1 MKLIKRDDYLSV
13 LAAVKDAPDI
23 KILCGMRRAGKSKLM
38 DEVARNIRKAKP
50 RANVISIDMTL
61 LKNERLHD
69 YHVLHDYV
77 KAHAKKTGINYLLID
92 EVQMC
97 PQFELAINSLHEE
110 RNARY
115 DIYLTGSN
123 AFLLSSDL
131 TTLFTGRHHEIR
143 TYPFS
148 FREFRRYFSSE
159 KDVDRAFDRY
169 VIEGGLAGSYLYKD
183 ESARA
188 GYVREVYQTIL
199 RRDIV
204 QRFKLPDSWV
214 LERLAEFLMDNIGN
228 VTSANNV
235 TTGLVADHV
244 PTNHVTIGNYLGYL
258 ADTYLFQELKRYD
271 VRGRRCLEQSGKY
284 YLMDHAIRY
293 AVLGRR
299 NMDYGHVYENI
310 VCIELLRRGWRVT
323 IGKVERWD
331 AAARKT
337 KSVEVDFVARKGR
350 AVSYYQVSES
360 IMTPATRERELAS
373 LRAIRDNHPKF
384 ILTRDHS
391 TADYGGI
398 RHINVVRWLLGEG

>member
-97 PQFELAINSLHEE
+97 PKFELAINSLHEE

-204 QRFKLPDSWV
+204 QRFKLPDSRV

-258 ADTYLFQELKRYD
+258 ADAYLFQELKRYD

-310 VCIELLRRGWRVT
+310 VCIELLRRGYEVYV
-323 IGKVERWD
+323 GKLYQKEI
-331 AAARKT
+331 
-337 KSVEVDFVARKGR
+337 DFVAMRGSEKI
-350 AVSYYQVSES
+350 YIQVSDDISEPK
-360 IMTPATRERELAS
+360 TLNRELQP
-373 LRAIRDNHPKF
+373 LGKIRDSYPKLL
-384 ILTRDHS
+384 IARTRHDE
-391 TADYGGI
+391 TDRDGVRIVDIA
-398 RHINVVRWLLGEG
+398 RWLEG

>member
-1 MKLIKRDDYLSV
+1 MKLIKRIDYLSV
-13 LAAVKDAPDI
+13 LKAVKDAPDI

-38 DEVARNIRKAKP
+38 DEHVRFIRKTKP
-50 RANVISIDMTL
+50 RANIISIDMTL
-61 LKNERLHD
+61 LKNERLKD
-69 YHVLHDYV
+69 YHILYDYI
-77 KAHAKKTGINYLLID
+77 KARTKKAGVNYLFID

-97 PQFELAINSLHEE
+97 PKFELVINSLHEE
-110 RNARY
+110 RNVRY

-131 TTLFTGRHHEIR
+131 TTLFTGRHHEIK

-148 FREFRRYFSSE
+148 FREFRRYFLAE
-159 KDVDRAFDRY
+159 KDIDRAFDCY
-169 VIEGGLAGSYLYKD
+169 VIEGGLSGSYLYKD
-183 ESARA
+183 QSARV

-204 QRFKLPDSWV
+204 QRFKLPDSRV

-235 TTGLVADHV
+235 SSSLVADHV
-244 PTNHVTIGNYLGYL
+244 PTNHVTIGNYLGHL
-258 ADTYLFQELKRYD
+258 ADAYLFHELKRYD

-310 VCIELLRRGWRVT
+310 VCIELLRRGYEVYV
-323 IGKVERWD
+323 GKLYQKEI
-331 AAARKT
+331 
-337 KSVEVDFVARKGR
+337 DFVAMKGSEKIY
-350 AVSYYQVSES
+350 VQVSDDIS
-360 IMTPATRERELAS
+360 DGKTLARELEP
-373 LRAIRDNHPKF
+373 LRKIRDSYPKLL
-384 ILTRDHS
+384 IARTRHDE
-391 TADYGGI
+391 TDRDGVRIIDIA
-398 RHINVVRWLLGEG
+398 RWLEATGEGADL

>member
-1 MKLIKRDDYLSV
+1 MKLIKRIDYLSV
-13 LAAVKDAPDI
+13 LKAVKDAPDI

-38 DEVARNIRKAKP
+38 DEHVRFIRKTKP
-50 RANVISIDMTL
+50 RANIISIDMTL
-61 LKNERLHD
+61 LKKERLKD
-69 YHVLHDYV
+69 YHILYDYI
-77 KAHAKKTGINYLLID
+77 KARTKKAGVNYLFID

-97 PQFELAINSLHEE
+97 PKFELVINSLHEE
-110 RNARY
+110 RNVRY

-131 TTLFTGRHHEIR
+131 TTLFTGRHHEIK

-148 FREFRRYFSSE
+148 FREFRRYFLAE
-159 KDVDRAFDRY
+159 KDIDRAFDRY
-169 VIEGGLAGSYLYKD
+169 VIEGGLSGSYLYKD
-183 ESARA
+183 ESARV

-204 QRFKLPDSWV
+204 QRFKLPDSRV

-235 TTGLVADHV
+235 SSSLVADHV
-244 PTNHVTIGNYLGYL
+244 PTNHVTIGNYLGHL
-258 ADTYLFQELKRYD
+258 ADAYLFHELKRYD

-310 VCIELLRRGWRVT
+310 VCIELLRRGYEVYV
-323 IGKVERWD
+323 GKLYQKEI
-331 AAARKT
+331 
-337 KSVEVDFVARKGR
+337 DFVAMKGSEKIY
-350 AVSYYQVSES
+350 VQVSDDIS
-360 IMTPATRERELAS
+360 DGKTLARELEP
-373 LRAIRDNHPKF
+373 LRKIRDSYPKLL
-384 ILTRDHS
+384 IARTRHDE
-391 TADYGGI
+391 TDRDGVRIIDIA
-398 RHINVVRWLLGEG
+398 RWLEG

>member
-1 MKLIKRDDYLSV
+1 MKLIKRIDYLSV
-13 LAAVKDAPDI
+13 LKAMKDAPDI

-38 DEVARNIRKAKP
+38 DEHVRFIRKTKP
-50 RANVISIDMTL
+50 RANIISIDMTL
-61 LKNERLHD
+61 LKNERLKD
-69 YHVLHDYV
+69 YHILYDYI
-77 KAHAKKTGINYLLID
+77 KARTKKAGVNYLFID

-97 PQFELAINSLHEE
+97 PKFELVINSLHEE
-110 RNARY
+110 RNVRY

-131 TTLFTGRHHEIR
+131 TTLFTGRHHEIK

-148 FREFRRYFSSE
+148 FREFRRYFLAE
-159 KDVDRAFDRY
+159 KDIDRAFDRY
-169 VIEGGLAGSYLYKD
+169 VIEGGLSGSYLYKD
-183 ESARA
+183 ESARV

-204 QRFKLPDSWV
+204 QRFKLPDSRV

-235 TTGLVADHV
+235 SSSLVADHV
-244 PTNHVTIGNYLGYL
+244 PTNHVTIGNYLGHL
-258 ADTYLFQELKRYD
+258 ADAYLFHELKRYD

-310 VCIELLRRGWRVT
+310 VCIELLRRGYEVYV
-323 IGKVERWD
+323 GKLYQKEI
-331 AAARKT
+331 
-337 KSVEVDFVARKGR
+337 DFVAMRGSEKIY
-350 AVSYYQVSES
+350 VQVSDDIS
-360 IMTPATRERELAS
+360 DGKTLARELEP
-373 LRAIRDNHPKF
+373 LRKIRDSYPKLL
-384 ILTRDHS
+384 IARTRHDE
-391 TADYGGI
+391 TDRDGVRIIDIA
-398 RHINVVRWLLGEG
+398 RWLEG

>member
-13 LAAVKDAPDI
+13 LAALKDAPDI

-38 DEVARNIRKAKP
+38 GEHVRTIRKAKP
-50 RANVISIDMTL
+50 GANVISIDMTL

-69 YHVLHDYV
+69 YHVLQDYV

-97 PQFELAINSLHEE
+97 PKFELAINSLHAEKTM
-110 RNARY
+110 RY

-204 QRFKLPDSWV
+204 QRFKLPDSRV

-258 ADTYLFQELKRYD
+258 ADAYLFQELKRYD

-310 VCIELLRRGWRVT
+310 VCIELLRRGYEVYV
-323 IGKVERWD
+323 GKLYQKEI
-331 AAARKT
+331 
-337 KSVEVDFVARKGR
+337 DFVAMRGGEKI
-350 AVSYYQVSES
+350 YIQVSDDISEPKT
-360 IMTPATRERELAS
+360 MNRELEP
-373 LRAIRDNHPKF
+373 LGKIRDSYPKLL
-384 ILTRDHS
+384 IARTRHDE
-391 TADYGGI
+391 TDRDGVRIVDIA
-398 RHINVVRWLLGEG
+398 RWLEW

>member
-1 MKLIKRDDYLSV
+1 MKLIKRIDYLSV
-13 LAAVKDAPDI
+13 LKAVKEAPDI

-38 DEVARNIRKAKP
+38 DEHVRFIRKTKP
-50 RANVISIDMTL
+50 RANIISIDMTL
-61 LKNERLHD
+61 LKNERLKD
-69 YHVLHDYV
+69 YHILYDYI
-77 KAHAKKTGINYLLID
+77 KARTKKAGVNYLFID

-97 PQFELAINSLHEE
+97 PKFELVINSLHEE
-110 RNARY
+110 RNVRY

-131 TTLFTGRHHEIR
+131 TTLFTGRHHEIK

-148 FREFRRYFSSE
+148 FREFRRYFLAE
-159 KDVDRAFDRY
+159 KDIDRAFDRY
-169 VIEGGLAGSYLYKD
+169 VIEGGLSGSYLYKD
-183 ESARA
+183 ESARV

-204 QRFKLPDSWV
+204 QRFKLPDSRV

-235 TTGLVADHV
+235 SSSLVADHV
-244 PTNHVTIGNYLGYL
+244 PTNHVTIGNYLGHL
-258 ADTYLFQELKRYD
+258 ADAYLFHELKRYD

-310 VCIELLRRGWRVT
+310 VCIELLRRGYEVYV
-323 IGKVERWD
+323 GKLYQKEI
-331 AAARKT
+331 
-337 KSVEVDFVARKGR
+337 DFVAMKGSEKIY
-350 AVSYYQVSES
+350 VQVSDDIS
-360 IMTPATRERELAS
+360 DGKTLARELEP
-373 LRAIRDNHPKF
+373 LRKIRDSYPKLL
-384 ILTRDHS
+384 IARTRHDE
-391 TADYGGI
+391 TDRDGVRIIDIA
-398 RHINVVRWLLGEG
+398 RWLEG

>member
-1 MKLIKRDDYLSV
+1 MKLIKRIDYLSV
-13 LAAVKDAPDI
+13 LKAVKDAPDI

-38 DEVARNIRKAKP
+38 DEHVRFIRKAKP
-50 RANVISIDMTL
+50 RANIISIDMTL
-61 LKNERLHD
+61 LKNERLKD
-69 YHVLHDYV
+69 YHILYDYI
-77 KAHAKKTGINYLLID
+77 KARTKKAGVNYLFID

-97 PQFELAINSLHEE
+97 PKFELVINSLHEE
-110 RNARY
+110 RNVRY

-131 TTLFTGRHHEIR
+131 TTLFTGRHHEIK

-148 FREFRRYFSSE
+148 FREFRRYFLAE
-159 KDVDRAFDRY
+159 KDIDRAFDRY
-169 VIEGGLAGSYLYKD
+169 VIEGGLSGSYLYKD
-183 ESARA
+183 ESARV

-204 QRFKLPDSWV
+204 QRFKLPDSRV

-235 TTGLVADHV
+235 SSSLVADHV
-244 PTNHVTIGNYLGYL
+244 PTNHVTIGNYLGHL
-258 ADTYLFQELKRYD
+258 ADAYLFHELKRYD

-310 VCIELLRRGWRVT
+310 VCIELLRRGYEVYV
-323 IGKVERWD
+323 GKLYQKEI
-331 AAARKT
+331 
-337 KSVEVDFVARKGR
+337 DFVAMKGSEKIY
-350 AVSYYQVSES
+350 VQVSDDIS
-360 IMTPATRERELAS
+360 DGKTLARELEP
-373 LRAIRDNHPKF
+373 LRKIRDSYPKLL
-384 ILTRDHS
+384 IARTRHDE
-391 TADYGGI
+391 TDRDGVRIIDIA
-398 RHINVVRWLLGEG
+398 RWLEG

>member
-13 LAAVKDAPDI
+13 LAVVKDAPDI

-38 DEVARNIRKAKP
+38 DEVARNIRKAKL

-77 KAHAKKTGINYLLID
+77 QERAKKTGINYLLID

-97 PQFELAINSLHEE
+97 PKFELAINSLHEE

-143 TYPFS
+143 TFPFS

-204 QRFKLPDSWV
+204 QRFKLPDSRV

-258 ADTYLFQELKRYD
+258 ADAYLFQELKRYD

-310 VCIELLRRGWRVT
+310 VCIELLRRGYEVYV
-323 IGKVERWD
+323 GKLYQKEI
-331 AAARKT
+331 
-337 KSVEVDFVARKGR
+337 DFVAMRGSEKI
-350 AVSYYQVSES
+350 YIQVSDDISEPK
-360 IMTPATRERELAS
+360 TLNRELEP
-373 LRAIRDNHPKF
+373 LGKIRDSYPRLL
-384 ILTRDHS
+384 IARTRHDE
-391 TADYGGI
+391 TDRDGVRIVDIA
-398 RHINVVRWLLGEG
+398 RWLEG

>member
-77 KAHAKKTGINYLLID
+77 KEHAKKTGINYLLID

-204 QRFKLPDSWV
+204 QRFKLPDSRV

-258 ADTYLFQELKRYD
+258 ADAYLFQELKRYD

-310 VCIELLRRGWRVT
+310 VCIELLRRGYEVYV
-323 IGKVERWD
+323 GKLYQKEI
-331 AAARKT
+331 
-337 KSVEVDFVARKGR
+337 DFVAMRGSEKI
-350 AVSYYQVSES
+350 YIQVSDDISEPK
-360 IMTPATRERELAS
+360 TLNRELEP
-373 LRAIRDNHPKF
+373 LGKIRDSYPKLL
-384 ILTRDHS
+384 IARTRHDE
-391 TADYGGI
+391 TDRDGVRIVDIA
-398 RHINVVRWLLGEG
+398 RWLEG

>member
-204 QRFKLPDSWV
+204 QRFKLPDSRV

-258 ADTYLFQELKRYD
+258 ADAYLFQELKRYD

-310 VCIELLRRGWRVT
+310 VCIELLRRGYEVYV
-323 IGKVERWD
+323 GKLYQKEI
-331 AAARKT
+331 
-337 KSVEVDFVARKGR
+337 DFVAMRGSEKI
-350 AVSYYQVSES
+350 YIQVSDDISEPK
-360 IMTPATRERELAS
+360 TLNRELEP
-373 LRAIRDNHPKF
+373 LGKIRDSYPKLL
-384 ILTRDHS
+384 IARTRHDE
-391 TADYGGI
+391 TDRDGVRIVDIA
-398 RHINVVRWLLGEG
+398 RWLEG

>member
-1 MKLIKRDDYLSV
+1 MKLIKRIDYLSV
-13 LAAVKDAPDI
+13 LKAVKDAPDI

-38 DEVARNIRKAKP
+38 DEHVRFIRKTKP
-50 RANVISIDMTL
+50 RANIISIDMTL
-61 LKNERLHD
+61 LKNERLKD
-69 YHVLHDYV
+69 YHILYDYI
-77 KAHAKKTGINYLLID
+77 KARTKKAGVNYLFID

-97 PQFELAINSLHEE
+97 PKFELVINSLHEE
-110 RNARY
+110 RNVRY

-131 TTLFTGRHHEIR
+131 TTLFTGRHHEIK

-148 FREFRRYFSSE
+148 FREFRRYFLAE
-159 KDVDRAFDRY
+159 KDIDSAFDRY
-169 VIEGGLAGSYLYKD
+169 VIDGGLSGSYLYKD
-183 ESARA
+183 ESARV

-204 QRFKLPDSWV
+204 QRFKLPDSRV

-235 TTGLVADHV
+235 SSSLVADHV
-244 PTNHVTIGNYLGYL
+244 PTNHVTIGNYLGHL
-258 ADTYLFQELKRYD
+258 ADAYLFHELKRYD

-310 VCIELLRRGWRVT
+310 VCIELLRRGYEVYV
-323 IGKVERWD
+323 GKLYQKEI
-331 AAARKT
+331 
-337 KSVEVDFVARKGR
+337 DFVAMKGSEKIY
-350 AVSYYQVSES
+350 VQVSDDIS
-360 IMTPATRERELAS
+360 DGKTLARELEP
-373 LRAIRDNHPKF
+373 LRKIRDSYPKLL
-384 ILTRDHS
+384 IARTRHDE
-391 TADYGGI
+391 TDRDGVRIIDIA
-398 RHINVVRWLLGEG
+398 RWLEG

>member
-1 MKLIKRDDYLSV
+1 MKLIKRNDYLSV

-97 PQFELAINSLHEE
+97 PKFELAINSLHEE

-183 ESARA
+183 ESVRV

-204 QRFKLPDSWV
+204 QRFKLPDSRV

-310 VCIELLRRGWRVT
+310 VCIELLRRGYEVYV
-323 IGKVERWD
+323 GKLYQKEI
-331 AAARKT
+331 
-337 KSVEVDFVARKGR
+337 DFVAMRGSEKI
-350 AVSYYQVSES
+350 YIQVSDDISEPK
-360 IMTPATRERELAS
+360 TLNRELEP
-373 LRAIRDNHPKF
+373 LGKIRDSYPKLL
-384 ILTRDHS
+384 IARTRHDE
-391 TADYGGI
+391 TDRDGVRIVDIA
-398 RHINVVRWLLGEG
+398 RWLEG

>member
-38 DEVARNIRKAKP
+38 DEVARNIRKTRP

-61 LKNERLHD
+61 LKNERMHD

-183 ESARA
+183 ESARS

-204 QRFKLPDSWV
+204 QRFKLPDSRV

-258 ADTYLFQELKRYD
+258 ADAYLFQELKRYD

-310 VCIELLRRGWRVT
+310 VCIELLRRGYEVYV
-323 IGKVERWD
+323 GKLYQKEI
-331 AAARKT
+331 
-337 KSVEVDFVARKGR
+337 DFVAMRGSEKI
-350 AVSYYQVSES
+350 YIQVSDDISEPKTLS
-360 IMTPATRERELAS
+360 RELEP
-373 LRAIRDNHPKF
+373 LGKIRDSYPKLL
-384 ILTRDHS
+384 IARTRHDE
-391 TADYGGI
+391 TDRDGVRIVDIA
-398 RHINVVRWLLGEG
+398 RWLEG

>member
-1 MKLIKRDDYLSV
+1 MKLIRRSDYLSA

-38 DEVARNIRKAKP
+38 DEHVRTIRKAKP
-50 RANVISIDMTL
+50 GANVISIDMTL
-61 LKNERLHD
+61 LKNEKLHD
-69 YHVLHDYV
+69 YHALHAFV
-77 KAHAKKTGINYLLID
+77 KAHSKRTGVNYLLID

-97 PQFELAINSLHEE
+97 PKFELAINSLHAEKN
-110 RNARY
+110 RRY

-148 FREFRRYFSSE
+148 FREYRRYLAAE
-159 KDVDRAFDRY
+159 KDIGRAFDRY
-169 VIEGGLAGSYLYKD
+169 VVEGGLAGSYLYRD
-183 ESARA
+183 EASRI

-204 QRFKLPDSWV
+204 QRFKLPDSRV

-228 VTSANNV
+228 VTSANNAAKS
-235 TTGLVADHV
+235 LIADRV
-244 PTNHVTIGNYLGYL
+244 PTNHVTVGNYLGHL
-258 ADTYLFQELKRYD
+258 ANAYLFVELKRYD

-310 VCIELLRRGWRVT
+310 VCIELLRRGYEVYV
-323 IGKVERWD
+323 GKLYQKEI
-331 AAARKT
+331 
-337 KSVEVDFVARKGR
+337 DFVAMKG
-350 AVSYYQVSES
+350 SEKIYIQVSDDISEPK
-360 IMTPATRERELAS
+360 TLDRELEP
-373 LRAIRDNHPKF
+373 LGKIRDSYPKLL
-384 ILTRDHS
+384 IARTRHDEVDRDGVRIIDI
-391 TADYGGI
+391 A
-398 RHINVVRWLLGEG
+398 RWLAATGEKAALR

>member
-97 PQFELAINSLHEE
+97 PKFELAINSLHEE

-204 QRFKLPDSWV
+204 QRFKLPDSRV

-284 YLMDHAIRY
+284 YLMDHAIMY

-310 VCIELLRRGWRVT
+310 VCIELLRRGYEVYV
-323 IGKVERWD
+323 GKLYQKEI
-331 AAARKT
+331 
-337 KSVEVDFVARKGR
+337 DFVAMRGSEKI
-350 AVSYYQVSES
+350 YIQVSDDISEPK
-360 IMTPATRERELAS
+360 TLNRELQP
-373 LRAIRDNHPKF
+373 LGKIRDSYPKLL
-384 ILTRDHS
+384 IARTRHDE
-391 TADYGGI
+391 TDRDGVRIVDIA
-398 RHINVVRWLLGEG
+398 RWLEG

>member
-38 DEVARNIRKAKP
+38 DEVARSIRKAKP
-50 RANVISIDMTL
+50 RANVILIDMTL

-69 YHVLHDYV
+69 YHALHDYV

-97 PQFELAINSLHEE
+97 PKFELAINSLHEE
-110 RNARY
+110 RNGRY

-143 TYPFS
+143 TFPFS

-183 ESARA
+183 ESARVE
-188 GYVREVYQTIL
+188 YVREVYQTIL

-204 QRFKLPDSWV
+204 QRFKLPDSRV

-258 ADTYLFQELKRYD
+258 ADAYLFQELKRYD

-310 VCIELLRRGWRVT
+310 VCIELLRRGYEVYV
-323 IGKVERWD
+323 GKLYQKEI
-331 AAARKT
+331 
-337 KSVEVDFVARKGR
+337 DFVAMRGSEKI
-350 AVSYYQVSES
+350 YIQVSDDITEPK
-360 IMTPATRERELAS
+360 TLNRELEP
-373 LRAIRDNHPKF
+373 LGKIRDSYPKML
-384 ILTRDHS
+384 IARTRHDE
-391 TADYGGI
+391 TDRDGVRVIDIA
-398 RHINVVRWLLGEG
+398 RWLEG

>member
-1 MKLIKRDDYLSV
+1 MKLIKRIDYLSV
-13 LAAVKDAPDI
+13 LKAVKDAPDI

-38 DEVARNIRKAKP
+38 DEHVRFIRKTKP
-50 RANVISIDMTL
+50 RANIISIDMTL
-61 LKNERLHD
+61 LKNERLKD
-69 YHVLHDYV
+69 YHILYDYI
-77 KAHAKKTGINYLLID
+77 KARTKKAGVNYLFVD

-97 PQFELAINSLHEE
+97 PKFELVINSLHEE
-110 RNARY
+110 RNVRY

-131 TTLFTGRHHEIR
+131 TTLFTGRHHEIK

-148 FREFRRYFSSE
+148 FREFRRYFLAE
-159 KDVDRAFDRY
+159 KDIDRAFDRY
-169 VIEGGLAGSYLYKD
+169 VIEGGLSGSYLYKD

-204 QRFKLPDSWV
+204 QRFKLPDSRV

-235 TTGLVADHV
+235 SSSLVADHV
-244 PTNHVTIGNYLGYL
+244 PTNHVTIGNYLGHL
-258 ADTYLFQELKRYD
+258 ADAYLFHELKRYD

-310 VCIELLRRGWRVT
+310 VCIELLRRGYEVYV
-323 IGKVERWD
+323 GKLYQKEI
-331 AAARKT
+331 
-337 KSVEVDFVARKGR
+337 DFVVMKGSEKIY
-350 AVSYYQVSES
+350 VQVSDDIS
-360 IMTPATRERELAS
+360 DGKTLARELEP
-373 LRAIRDNHPKF
+373 LRKIRDSYPKLL
-384 ILTRDHS
+384 IARTRHDE
-391 TADYGGI
+391 TDRDGVRIIDIA
-398 RHINVVRWLLGEG
+398 RWLAG

>member
-1 MKLIKRDDYLSV
+1 MKLIKRNDYLSV

-69 YHVLHDYV
+69 YYVLHDYV
-77 KAHAKKTGINYLLID
+77 KEHAKKTGINYLLID

-183 ESARA
+183 ESARS

-204 QRFKLPDSWV
+204 QRFKLPDSRV

-258 ADTYLFQELKRYD
+258 ADAYLFQELKRYD

-310 VCIELLRRGWRVT
+310 VCIELLRRGYEVYV
-323 IGKVERWD
+323 GKLYQKEI
-331 AAARKT
+331 
-337 KSVEVDFVARKGR
+337 DFVAMRGSEKI
-350 AVSYYQVSES
+350 YIQVSDDISEPK
-360 IMTPATRERELAS
+360 TLNRELEP
-373 LRAIRDNHPKF
+373 LGKIRDSYPKLL
-384 ILTRDHS
+384 IARTRHDE
-391 TADYGGI
+391 TDRDGVRIVDIA
-398 RHINVVRWLLGEG
+398 RWLEG

>member
-1 MKLIKRDDYLSV
+1 MKLIKRDDYLAA

-38 DEVARNIRKAKP
+38 DEHVRTIRKAKP
-50 RANVISIDMTL
+50 GANVILIDMTL
-61 LKNERLHD
+61 LKNEKLHD
-69 YHVLHDYV
+69 YHALHEFV
-77 KAHAKKTGINYLLID
+77 TAHSKRTGVNYLLID

-97 PQFELAINSLHEE
+97 PKFELAINSLHAEKN
-110 RNARY
+110 RRY

-148 FREFRRYFSSE
+148 FREFRRYFAAE
-159 KDVDRAFDRY
+159 KDIDRAFDRY
-169 VIEGGLAGSYLYKD
+169 VVEGGLAGSYLYRD
-183 ESARA
+183 EASRI

-204 QRFKLPDSWV
+204 QRFKLPDSRV

-228 VTSANNV
+228 VTSANNAAES
-235 TTGLVADHV
+235 LIADRV
-244 PTNHVTIGNYLGYL
+244 PTNHVTVGNYLGHL
-258 ADTYLFQELKRYD
+258 TNAYLFVELKRYD

-284 YLMDHAIRY
+284 YLMDHAIRC

-310 VCIELLRRGWRVT
+310 VCIELLRRGYEVYV
-323 IGKVERWD
+323 GKLYQKEI
-331 AAARKT
+331 
-337 KSVEVDFVARKGR
+337 DFVAMKG
-350 AVSYYQVSES
+350 SEKIYIQVSDDISEPK
-360 IMTPATRERELAS
+360 TLDRELEP
-373 LRAIRDNHPKF
+373 LGKIRDSYPKLL
-384 ILTRDHS
+384 IARTRHDEVDRDGVRIIDI
-391 TADYGGI
+391 A
-398 RHINVVRWLLGEG
+398 RWLAATERR